1 MTQSPF
7 DPLALWRDM
16 LTKWQAAFG
25 ESAGKGFAPAEMARF
40 INQSMAMSMQ
50 MQQAVAMVMGKYLAT
65 LNIPTR
71 ADLAAMEARLE
82 RIEDQLARLT
92 RQAADSV
99 QKPGAPTRGAEP
111 ETPPRAKRA
120 APPRQPAASRAEL
133 AERTAAA
140 PAAAQPA
147 RAAKPARRTAK
158 KQTRAAS

>member
-1 MTQSPF
+1 MTQAPF

-16 LTKWQAAFG
+16 LTKWQAPFG
-25 ESAGKGFAPAEMARF
+25 ATAGKGLAPAEMTRF
-40 INQSMAMSMQ
+40 INQSMVMSMQ

-92 RQAADSV
+92 LQAAEAAAKS
-99 QKPGAPTRGAEP
+99 GAPTPGAEP
-111 ETPPRAKRA
+111 EAPPAKRA
-120 APPRQPAASRAEL
+120 APTRQPAASPPEPAEP
-133 AERTAAA
+133 ATAA

-147 RAAKPARRTAK
+147 RAAKPANRSAK
-158 KQTRAAS
+158 RQMQAAS

>member
-1 MTQSPF
+1 MTQGPF

-25 ESAGKGFAPAEMARF
+25 ETAGKGLAPAEMVGF
-40 INQSMAMSMQ
+40 INQSMAASMQ

-82 RIEDQLARLT
+82 RIEDQLARLA
-92 RQAADSV
+92 RQAADAAD
-99 QKPGAPTRGAEP
+99 KPGAATPRAEP
-111 ETPPRAKRA
+111 ETPRAKRA
-120 APPRQPAASRAEL
+120 APPRQPAASRPEPAEF
-133 AERTAAA
+133 TAA
-140 PAAAQPA
+140 PAAAQPV

-158 KQTRAAS
+158 RQTQAAS